1 LLTLVAIFLIYFCS
15 RSPTSLIMAKKKAID
30 QNINQEKLS
39 KKAYSIFDFTKSER
53 PFLIIICVLISIAG
67 LITEYTYAAMWFGFA
82 LAAYSAIANDSIQT
96 IGTFIISNQARK
108 WYWLWLFIGVI
119 WVGTVSYSW
128 FVYNGDVS
136 FQLLSTPGLEKAP
149 ENFVFLQLAA
159 PIVLLIMTRM
169 RWPVSTTFLLL
180 NVFTYKAGTIVS
192 VMTKSFLGYIFAF
205 ALAMV
210 VWFALERFVRNYLK
224 GKPKPYW
231 MFLQWFTSGSL
242 WAVWIM
248 QDAANIAVFL
258 PRTLNPIEFVAYAG
272 FVFLGLGMLFYLKGD
287 KIQDIINEK
296 TNVAD
301 VRAATLV
308 DLVYAVILF
317 YFKMYNNVPM
327 STTWVF
333 IGLLAGRELAI
344 ALGKHG
350 KAKKRSAWL
359 VRAFR
364 LARKDMF
371 KALAGLVVSIIL
383 AIVVNK
389 GVRDELLSLF

>member
-1 LLTLVAIFLIYFCS
+1 
-15 RSPTSLIMAKKKAID
+15 MANKNSID
-30 QNINQEKLS
+30 QNINQDKLS
-39 KKAYSIFDFTKSER
+39 KKTYSIFDFTRSER
-53 PFLIIICVLISIAG
+53 PFLILMCVLISVAG
-67 LITEYTYAAMWFGFA
+67 LITPYTYAAMWFGFA

-108 WYWLWLFIGVI
+108 WYWLWLFIGLI
-119 WVGTVSYSW
+119 WVATITYSW
-128 FVYNGDVS
+128 ITFNGDVT
-136 FQLLSTPGLEKAP
+136 FQLLTTPGLEKAP
-149 ENFVFLQLAA
+149 ESFVFLQLAA

-192 VMTKSFLGYIFAF
+192 VLSKSFLGYLLAF
-205 ALAMV
+205 VLAII
-210 VWFALERFVRNYLK
+210 VWFVLERFVKNYLK
-224 GKPKPYW
+224 GEAKPYW
-231 MFLQWFTSGSL
+231 MVLQWITSGTL

-258 PRTLNPIEFVAYAG
+258 PRQLNVYEFTAYTG
-272 FVFLGLGMLFYLKGD
+272 VVFLGLGMIFYLKGD

-308 DLVYAVILF
+308 DLVYALILF
-317 YFKMYNNVPM
+317 YFKLYNNVPM

-344 ALGKHG
+344 AVGKHG
-350 KAKKRSAWL
+350 KAKKRNAWL

-364 LARKDMF
+364 LARKDVA
-371 KALAGLVVSIIL
+371 KATAGLIVSLIL
-383 AIVVNK
+383 AVVINE
-389 GVRDELLSLF
+389 GVRKEIFDLFR

>member
-1 LLTLVAIFLIYFCS
+1 LYLI
-15 RSPTSLIMAKKKAID
+15 SPTMAIKKPID

-39 KKAYSIFDFTKSER
+39 KKTYSIFDFTRSER
-53 PFLIIICVLISIAG
+53 PFLIITCVLVSIAG

-96 IGTFIISNQARK
+96 IGTFIISNQAKK
-108 WYWLWLFIGVI
+108 WYWLWLFVGLI
-119 WVGTVSYSW
+119 WIVTITYSW
-128 FVYNGDVS
+128 IVFKGDVS

-149 ENFVFLQLAA
+149 DEFVFLQLAA

-192 VMTKSFLGYIFAF
+192 VMTKSFLGYLLAF
-205 ALAMV
+205 VLAV
-210 VWFALERFVRNYLK
+210 IVWFVLERFVKNYLK
-224 GKPKPYW
+224 GQPKPYW
-231 MFLQWFTSGSL
+231 MILQWITSGTL

-258 PRTLNPIEFVAYAG
+258 PRQLNVYEFVAYTG
-272 FVFLGLGMLFYLKGD
+272 LVFFGLGLIFYLKGD

-317 YFKMYNNVPM
+317 YFKLYSNVPM

-344 ALGKHG
+344 AIGKHG
-350 KAKKRSAWL
+350 KAKHKNAWM

-364 LARKDMF
+364 LARKDIY
-371 KALAGLVVSIIL
+371 KAMAGLVVSLIL
-383 AIVVNK
+383 AMVINK
-389 GVRDELLSLF
+389 GVREEMLAFFW

>member
-1 LLTLVAIFLIYFCS
+1 
-15 RSPTSLIMAKKKAID
+15 MAKKKPID
-30 QNINQEKLS
+30 QNINQENLS
-39 KKAYSIFDFTKSER
+39 KKTYSIFDLAKAER
-53 PFLIIICVLISIAG
+53 PYLILIAILISIAG
-67 LITEYTYAAMWFGFA
+67 FITEYTYAAMWFGFA

-96 IGTFIISNQARK
+96 IGTFIVSNQKTK
-108 WYWLWLFIGVI
+108 WYWLWLFIGLI
-119 WVGTVSYSW
+119 WVATITYSW
-128 FVYNGDVS
+128 FVFNGDVS

-149 ENFVFLQLAA
+149 ESFVFLQLAA

-192 VMTKSFLGYIFAF
+192 VMTKSFLGYVLAF
-205 ALAMV
+205 VLAIA
-210 VWFALERFVRNYLK
+210 VWFILERFVKNYLK
-224 GKPKPYW
+224 GEARSYW
-231 MFLQWFTSGSL
+231 MVLQWITSGTL

-258 PRTLNPIEFVAYAG
+258 PRQLNVVEFVVYTG
-272 FVFLGLGMLFYLKGD
+272 VVFFGLGLIFFLKGD

-296 TNVAD
+296 TNVTD

-317 YFKMYNNVPM
+317 YFKLYNNVPM

-333 IGLLAGRELAI
+333 IGLLAGREFAI
-344 ALGKHG
+344 AIGKHG

-364 LARKDMF
+364 LAKKDMF
-371 KALAGLVVSIIL
+371 KAMAGLIVSLIL
-383 AIVVNK
+383 AVVINK
-389 GVRDELLSLF
+389 GVREEIFALFNF